1 MSLEELS
8 VKVKKIGNDSFEEG
22 RRLIPEHVISRDSWK
37 DTADSSTLSRKE
49 YTGRGLVIALSSVRP
64 IGV

>member
-8 VKVKKIGNDSFEEG
+8 VKIKKIGGNDSFEEG

-49 YTGRGLVIALSSVRP
+49 YTVVGSSSR
-64 IGV
+64 

>member
-49 YTGRGLVIALSSVRP
+49 YTVVGSSSR
-64 IGV
+64 